1 MNRWLCGV
9 ALAIVFLCSP
19 AAAQR
24 AERQPLSVDRPL
36 YRASLVQAAPG
47 KLVDLI
53 AVYQQHFAA
62 AGETPLWMRHSQGDR
77 WDLLILEPMTSYERF
92 YSPDRIAARR
102 AQDSGWEQRR
112 KPLVAWQEDVFVY
125 GPAEA
130 DLRKAFDGSSFFH
143 VEMFRELP
151 GRHAELVREREMEN
165 AYSKAIG
172 QPENLIFTRDQGASW
187 DVFTIGCFRD
197 LKHYASSADVPA
209 EKAQA
214 AAKVAGFT
222 SPAAIGPYLRQ
233 FIADHHDTLAV
244 AIK

>member
-1 MNRWLCGV
+1 MRRSFILFTLMVLCATV
-9 ALAIVFLCSP
+9 RAQSP
-19 AAAQR
+19 ASQ
-24 AERQPLSVDRPL
+24 SVEVTPPL

-47 KLVDLI
+47 KLVELI
-53 AVYQQHFAA
+53 AAYQQHFAA

-77 WDLLILEPMTSYERF
+77 WDLLILEPMRSYSDYYSQQRMGTRQRQDRNWDER
-92 YSPDRIAARR
+92 RNRLI
-102 AQDSGWEQRR
+102 
-112 KPLVAWQEDVFVY
+112 AWQEDVFVY

-151 GRHAELVREREMEN
+151 DRHAELVREREMEN

-172 QPENLIFTRDQGASW
+172 QPENFIFTRDQGASW